1 MFPIICGIPK
11 WMVKIM
17 ENPYEN
23 GGDLGVKKTPIFGNI
38 HIVTLSLDLMKFRM
52 VSSMVF

>member
-1 MFPIICGIPK
+1 
-11 WMVKIM
+11 MVKIM